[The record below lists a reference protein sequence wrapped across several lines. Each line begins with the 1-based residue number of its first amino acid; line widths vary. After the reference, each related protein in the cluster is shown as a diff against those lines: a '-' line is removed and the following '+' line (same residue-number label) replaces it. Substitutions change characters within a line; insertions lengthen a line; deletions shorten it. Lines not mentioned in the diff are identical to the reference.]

1 MSKRMF
7 EFRCGE
13 GHITEEYIDSEVNAI
28 ECPVCQ
34 CMSLRIISAPRIA
47 LEGITGDFPTAAD
60 AWAKKHEEATRIAYK
75 RREG

>member
-1 MSKRMF
+1 MKRIY
-7 EFRCGE
+7 EFRCAE
-13 GHITEEYIDSEVNAI
+13 NHTTESYVDDKVNAI

-60 AWAKKHEEATRIAYK
+60 AWARKHEEATRVAEK
-75 RREG
+75 RRG

>member
-1 MSKRMF
+1 MKRLY
-7 EFRCGE
+7 EFRCAE
-13 GHITEEYIDSEVNAI
+13 GHTTESYVDEKVNTI

-34 CMSLRIISAPRIA
+34 LIALRVISAPRIA

-60 AWAKKHEEATRIAYK
+60 AWARKHEEATRIAYK

>member
-7 EFRCGE
+7 EFRCAE
-13 GHITEEYIDSEVNAI
+13 KHTVESYVDETVNAL

-34 CMSLRIISAPRIA
+34 CMSLRIISAPRIS
-47 LEGITGDFPTAAD
+47 LEGVTGDFPTAAD
-60 AWAKKHEEATRIAYK
+60 AWARKHEEATRIAEK

>member
-13 GHITEEYIDSEVNAI
+13 GHTTEEYIDSEVNAI
-28 ECPVCQ
+28 ECSVCQ

-60 AWAKKHEEATRIAYK
+60 AWARKHEEATRIANK

>member
-60 AWAKKHEEATRIAYK
+60 AWARKHEEATRIAYK

>member
-7 EFRCGE
+7 EFRCAE
-13 GHITEEYIDSEVNAI
+13 GHTTESYVDEKVNTI

-34 CMSLRIISAPRIA
+34 LIALRVISAPRIA

-60 AWAKKHEEATRIAYK
+60 AWARKHEEATRIANK
-75 RREG
+75 RNEG

>member
-13 GHITEEYIDSEVNAI
+13 GHTTEEYIDSEVNAI

-34 CMSLRIISAPRIA
+34 LMALRIISAPRIA

-60 AWAKKHEEATRIAYK
+60 AWARKHEEATRVAEK
-75 RREG
+75 RRG

>member
-1 MSKRMF
+1 MSKRIF

-13 GHITEEYIDSEVNAI
+13 GHTIEKYIDEEVNAI
-28 ECPVCQ
+28 ECPFCQ

-47 LEGITGDFPTAAD
+47 LEGVTGDFPTAAD
-60 AWAKKHEEATRIAYK
+60 AWARKHEEATRIANK